1 LGSHQTT
8 ELLHKYKA
16 IEWFVWKVHSL
27 ITNEQIELLRSYKQ
41 YFKATSGKKDERGLF
56 EAAVAMQRC

>member
-1 LGSHQTT
+1 
-8 ELLHKYKA
+8 
-16 IEWFVWKVHSL
+16 VHSL

-56 EAAVAMQRC
+56 EAAVAMQR